1 MEKDLWVTEVLRGV
15 VGQASQEDI
24 TVIFKGG
31 TSRSKAYRLI
41 KCFSEDV
48 DMLVVLPT
56 RGSDVMA
63 RDVCTYSL
71 AARLAA
77 SPRPVKGFAARP
89 AFAGSQ
95 HLPFARREYGDRVVG
110 QLRGGQ
116 ANWLSK
122 WPLSRGPHVSG
133 EHGATCRS
141 GSGMPPKPCP
151 RRGTRLSLREAL
163 PNAPR
168 YAVST
173 ALAPGP
179 RY

>member
-1 MEKDLWVTEVLRGV
+1 MEKDFWVTEVLRGV

-77 SPRPVKGFAARP
+77 SPLACQRLCRQACLRRKPAPALRPTRI
-89 AFAGSQ
+89 
-95 HLPFARREYGDRVVG
+95 
-110 QLRGGQ
+110 
-116 ANWLSK
+116 W
-122 WPLSRGPHVSG
+122 
-133 EHGATCRS
+133 RS
-141 GSGMPPKPCP
+141 GGRP
-151 RRGTRLSLREAL
+151 T
-163 PNAPR
+163 
-168 YAVST
+168 
-173 ALAPGP
+173 
-179 RY
+179 